1 MENEKQYV
9 YIPLEEYKQL
19 LMVYA
24 QFLLLYCPDEKEKEE
39 AKEAEKTKRLIGFR

>member
-24 QFLLLYCPDEKEKEE
+24 QFLLLYCPDEKEE